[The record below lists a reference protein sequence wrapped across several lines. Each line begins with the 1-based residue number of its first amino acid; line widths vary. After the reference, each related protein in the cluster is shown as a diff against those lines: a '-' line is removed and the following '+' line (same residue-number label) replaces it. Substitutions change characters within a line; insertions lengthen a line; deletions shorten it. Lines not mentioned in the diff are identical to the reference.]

1 MASIDFTSLLVIVTP
16 EHEDFKE
23 AFAYPEN
30 VNRCWTE
37 YVSADHTNEG
47 DLMASKSSKAA
58 ASATPAVYLHLHLT
72 LEPKDLLKGFVFGS
86 DEKTC
91 DVLLHRSRSSGISG
105 NHFSIQIDWDSGNP
119 IISCLSRRGVV
130 LREEGTRQKLR
141 TLSRDDA
148 QTIIPGSTLL
158 VEVLHGFD
166 LTVSCPDR
174 GNFQPTY
181 NEKLNAY
188 YGKYKDAVPN
198 MGNVTLS
205 QTDLTPFISRYH
217 EGMNGGM
224 YGSTNR
230 MTTGDAEYDSKVFL
244 YYTQRISAATE
255 NGRTAEPGSEP
266 IPPSRGEQPERH
278 PTHPATARLQD
289 EASRP
294 ETTPFLFSDSEK
306 SQMYVVK
313 HFRDVRGPWFPP
325 RSMAEEMSR
334 VQHVSPRRPPRKQPM
349 THMYR

>member
-16 EHEDFKE
+16 KQDRVE
-23 AFAYPEN
+23 AVFAYPEN
-30 VNRCWTE
+30 ANRCWTE
-37 YVSADHTNEG
+37 NASADHTDGEG
-47 DLMASKSSKAA
+47 MIARKSGKASS
-58 ASATPAVYLHLHLT
+58 SATPTVYLHLYLT
-72 LEPKDLLKGFVFGS
+72 TEPKNLLNGFVFGT
-86 DEKTC
+86 DKNTC
-91 DVLLHRSRSSGISG
+91 DVLLGRSRSSGISG

-119 IISCLSRRGVV
+119 VISCLSARGIR
-130 LREEGTRQKLR
+130 LKEESTKQQMR

-148 QTIIPGSTLL
+148 QTITPGSTLI
-158 VEVLHGFD
+158 VEVLHGFE

-181 NEKLNAY
+181 NEKLKAY
-188 YGKYKDAVPN
+188 YGKYKDAVPD
-198 MGNVTLS
+198 MDNVTLS
-205 QTDLTPFISRYH
+205 QTDLTPFISRYY

-224 YGSTNR
+224 YGTIYR
-230 MTTGDAEYDSKVFL
+230 MTTDDPEYDSKVFL
-244 YYTQRISAATE
+244 YYTQRVPAATE

-266 IPPSRGEQPERH
+266 IPPSRGKQPERH
-278 PTHPATARLQD
+278 PTHLATTRLQD

-294 ETTPFLFSDSEK
+294 ETTPFSFSDIEK

-325 RSMAEEMSR
+325 RSMAEKMSR
-334 VQHVSPRRPPRKQPM
+334 VQHVSPCRPPRKYPM